1 MEMLLGGE
9 WCGAADGAS
18 EGVRSPFDGHLVDS
32 VPVGGVE
39 DAAAAIDGAEVAA
52 RVQRETPA
60 HERFA
65 VLMRAADLADERAG
79 DIAQTLS
86 GGSGK
91 TITEARGE
99 EGQSGAVIPLAAFA
113 GSQLYG

>member
-9 WCGAADGAS
+9 WCGAVGGAT
-18 EGVRSPFDGHLVDS
+18 EVVRSPYDGHPVGS

-65 VLMRAADLADERAG
+65 VLLRAADLADERAE

-86 GGSGK
+86 AETGK
-91 TITEARGE
+91 PISEARGE
-99 EGQSGAVIPLAAFA
+99 AGRSGAIDPV
-113 GSQLYG
+113 GRV